1 MGGEGGQRGRL
12 MGSRTTMQLMAGALL
27 QGKKLEEDVARLQ
40 NALRK
45 ITKREGPHSRDAH
58 EQAENT
64 IDAMAGVAED
74 ALNCDLPEKGDEK

>member
-1 MGGEGGQRGRL
+1 
-12 MGSRTTMQLMAGALL
+12 MGSRTTLQLLAAALL
-27 QGKKLEEDVARLQ
+27 QVGDLEENVARLQ

-45 ITKREGPHSRDAH
+45 ITKQEGPHSRDAH

-74 ALNCDLPEKGDEK
+74 ALNRDVRDKGDNADGSND

>member
-1 MGGEGGQRGRL
+1 
-12 MGSRTTMQLMAGALL
+12 MGSRTTLQLLAAALL
-27 QGKKLEEDVARLQ
+27 QVRKLEEAVARLQ
-40 NALRK
+40 NALQK

-74 ALNCDLPEKGDEK
+74 ALNRDVRDKGDKADGSND